1 MAKRKRPSVDK
12 FREFVKE
19 HPHLVN
25 EVRSKQATWQELFEE
40 WYLLGEDHPR
50 WQADGSV
57 GAPKEN
63 IGSPS
68 PPVEKGDQSTE
79 LIGSLM
85 SAVKNM
91 DMGQI
96 QQYITNANQAIG
108 AIKECYLLSK
118 GINQVIPVLPQKKK
132 SRELTLFYSPKI
144 KEGFSC
150 VRIYMNS
157 FKQMKI
163 CEIT

>member
-1 MAKRKRPSVDK
+1 MAKKKRPSVDG
-12 FREFVKE
+12 FREFVKK
-19 HPHLVN
+19 HPYLVN
-25 EVRSKQATWQELFEE
+25 EVRNKQATWQELFEE

-57 GAPKEN
+57 KDSLVNSETET
-63 IGSPS
+63 PS
-68 PPVEKGDQSTE
+68 QPEDKGEQGTE

-108 AIKECYLLSK
+108 AIQGVLSAFQGNKSGESSSPPKE
-118 GINQVIPVLPQKKK
+118 
-132 SRELTLFYSPKI
+132 
-144 KEGFSC
+144 KEQRANPF
-150 VRIYMNS
+150 I
-157 FKQMKI
+157 FTKD
-163 CEIT
+163 

>member
-1 MAKRKRPSVDK
+1 MAKRKRPSVDG

-57 GAPKEN
+57 GEPKEN
-63 IGSPS
+63 TGSQS

-85 SAVKNM
+85 NAVKNM

-108 AIKECYLLSK
+108 AIQGVLSAFQGNKSGDTSPPPKE
-118 GINQVIPVLPQKKK
+118 
-132 SRELTLFYSPKI
+132 
-144 KEGFSC
+144 
-150 VRIYMNS
+150 IYMNS
-157 FKQMKI
+157 FKQTKI
-163 CEIT
+163 CEII

>member
-1 MAKRKRPSVDK
+1 MAKRKRPSVDG

-57 GAPKEN
+57 GDPKEN
-63 IGSPS
+63 RGSQS

-108 AIKECYLLSK
+108 AIQGVLSAFQGNKSGDNSPPPKEK
-118 GINQVIPVLPQKKK
+118 EQRANPF
-132 SRELTLFYSPKI
+132 LFTKD
-144 KEGFSC
+144 
-150 VRIYMNS
+150 
-157 FKQMKI
+157 
-163 CEIT
+163 

>member
-1 MAKRKRPSVDK
+1 MAKRKRPSVDG

-25 EVRSKQATWQELFEE
+25 EVRSKQASWQELFEE

-57 GAPKEN
+57 GEPKEN
-63 IGSPS
+63 TGSQS

-85 SAVKNM
+85 NAVKNM

-108 AIKECYLLSK
+108 AIQGVLSAFQGNKSGDTSPPPKEK
-118 GINQVIPVLPQKKK
+118 EQRANPF
-132 SRELTLFYSPKI
+132 LFTKD
-144 KEGFSC
+144 
-150 VRIYMNS
+150 
-157 FKQMKI
+157 
-163 CEIT
+163 

>member
-1 MAKRKRPSVDK
+1 MAKRKRPSVDR

-19 HPHLVN
+19 HPFLVN
-25 EVRSKQATWQELFEE
+25 EVRNKQATWQELFEE

-50 WQADGSV
+50 WQADVSV
-57 GAPKEN
+57 DKSKVNSEA
-63 IGSPS
+63 PS

-108 AIKECYLLSK
+108 AIQGVLSAFQGNKSEDTSPPKKEK
-118 GINQVIPVLPQKKK
+118 EQRANPF
-132 SRELTLFYSPKI
+132 LFTKD
-144 KEGFSC
+144 
-150 VRIYMNS
+150 
-157 FKQMKI
+157 
-163 CEIT
+163 

>member
-1 MAKRKRPSVDK
+1 MAKKKRPSVDG

-19 HPHLVN
+19 HPYLVN
-25 EVRSKQATWQELFEE
+25 EVRNKQATWQELFEE
-40 WYLLGEDHPR
+40 WYLLGEDHSR

-57 GAPKEN
+57 NESIVKSEPQ
-63 IGSPS
+63 SQ
-68 PPVEKGDQSTE
+68 PVEKGDQSTE

-108 AIKECYLLSK
+108 AIQGVLSAFQGNKSGGDSNLPPKDK
-118 GINQVIPVLPQKKK
+118 GKRANPFIFNKD
-132 SRELTLFYSPKI
+132 
-144 KEGFSC
+144 
-150 VRIYMNS
+150 
-157 FKQMKI
+157 
-163 CEIT
+163 

>member
-1 MAKRKRPSVDK
+1 MAKRKRPSVDR

-19 HPHLVN
+19 HPFLVN
-25 EVRSKQATWQELFEE
+25 EVRNKQATWQELFEE

-50 WQADGSV
+50 WQADVSV
-57 GAPKEN
+57 DKSEVNSEAP
-63 IGSPS
+63 SL
-68 PPVEKGDQSTE
+68 PVEKGDQSTE

-108 AIKECYLLSK
+108 AIQGVLSAFQGNKSEDTSPPKKE
-118 GINQVIPVLPQKKK
+118 
-132 SRELTLFYSPKI
+132 REQRANPFLFTKD
-144 KEGFSC
+144 
-150 VRIYMNS
+150 
-157 FKQMKI
+157 
-163 CEIT
+163 

>member
-1 MAKRKRPSVDK
+1 MAKKKRPSVDG

-19 HPHLVN
+19 HPYLVN
-25 EVRSKQATWQELFEE
+25 EVRNKQATWQELFEE

-50 WQADGSV
+50 WQADGSLNESIV
-57 GAPKEN
+57 KSEPQ
-63 IGSPS
+63 SQS
-68 PPVEKGDQSTE
+68 EKGDQSTE

-108 AIKECYLLSK
+108 AIQGVLSAFQGNKSGGDSTPPPKDK
-118 GINQVIPVLPQKKK
+118 GQRANPFIFNKD
-132 SRELTLFYSPKI
+132 
-144 KEGFSC
+144 
-150 VRIYMNS
+150 
-157 FKQMKI
+157 
-163 CEIT
+163 

>member
-1 MAKRKRPSVDK
+1 MAKKKRPSVDG

-19 HPHLVN
+19 HPYLVN
-25 EVRSKQATWQELFEE
+25 EVRNKQATWQELFEE

-57 GAPKEN
+57 DESKVKSEPQ
-63 IGSPS
+63 S

-108 AIKECYLLSK
+108 AIQGVLSAFQGNKSGDTSPPPKDK
-118 GINQVIPVLPQKKK
+118 GAE
-132 SRELTLFYSPKI
+132 S
-144 KEGFSC
+144 
-150 VRIYMNS
+150 
-157 FKQMKI
+157 
-163 CEIT
+163 